1 MHKCKSIAFLYTNN
15 EISEKEYQETTLF
28 KIVPS
33 EIKYIEINLKK
44 EVKDLYSKEYKTLIK
59 EIKYYLK

>member
-1 MHKCKSIAFLYTNN
+1 MNKCKSIAFLYTNN